1 MEGVRSCGWGQQG
14 EAGQALGRFKRE
26 PEPPKGVGTAMAY
39 SLYFVW
45 TDTAETV
52 DNTCS
57 RLHLAIPGH
66 VPAEMQ
72 ENVLSG
78 GDAGCETPLQG

>member
-1 MEGVRSCGWGQQG
+1 
-14 EAGQALGRFKRE
+14 
-26 PEPPKGVGTAMAY
+26 MAY

-45 TDTAETV
+45 MDTAETV

-78 GDAGCETPLQG
+78 GEAECETPLQG